1 LIFTVFEL
9 WKFVADLDNGME
21 LLGRYLFFL
30 LPYVYIQ
37 LAPSALMIAILTT
50 YVIKS
55 RQNEIVTWM
64 SAGQSVFRLL
74 LPCFALMIL
83 IGFVNWE
90 LQENI
95 LPITNQTQDKLREQI
110 RSRGILAKKTGKSW
124 VANDKRIYSFELD
137 ESRTENFQKVKNLSV
152 YEFSEDDA
160 RLQDVYRT
168 KEPKIP
174 ARSIT
179 YMKNRLI

>member
-1 LIFTVFEL
+1 V
-9 WKFVADLDNGME
+9 E

-50 YVIKS
+50 FVIKS

-95 LPITNQTQDKLREQI
+95 LPTTNQTQDKLREQI
-110 RSRGILAKKTGKSW
+110 RSRGILAKNPESPGLRTINEFIRLNWMKTERKIF
-124 VANDKRIYSFELD
+124 KR
-137 ESRTENFQKVKNLSV
+137 
-152 YEFSEDDA
+152 
-160 RLQDVYRT
+160 
-168 KEPKIP
+168 
-174 ARSIT
+174 
-179 YMKNRLI
+179 